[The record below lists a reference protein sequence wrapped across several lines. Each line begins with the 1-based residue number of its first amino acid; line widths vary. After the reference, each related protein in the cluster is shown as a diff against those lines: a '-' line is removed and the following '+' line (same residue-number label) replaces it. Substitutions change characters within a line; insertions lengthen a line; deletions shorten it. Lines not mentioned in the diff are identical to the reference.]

1 MSGRGSVDGLRNA
14 LVDRLVAA
22 GVLRDGRVAQAFGS
36 VPRHLFLP
44 GVAAERAY
52 RDEAVPTKWDSDG
65 RPVSSSSQPAV
76 MAMMLEQLD
85 VRPGQRVLEIG
96 AGTGYNA
103 ALLAALV
110 GASGEVT
117 TVDLDE
123 DLVEQTRSNLAA
135 AGVDGVRVVC
145 ADGAGGWP
153 DRAPYD
159 RIILTAGAWDLAPAW
174 TEQLAAGGRLLLP
187 LSLRGVQRSVAF
199 EPAGDHLA
207 SVSVLPCG
215 FMPLRGAMAG
225 PETSRP
231 LGPEPGLFLE
241 LDAER
246 GLDVRA
252 LYAALGQPGD
262 LVATGVRVTAGE
274 VFDGLALSL
283 ALHEPDAGRLS
294 AVGPVV
300 DRVWCRPCSP
310 SPAWPPPECSSG
322 SGSWRRWSA
331 SASSPSNSP
340 TKTRTTR
347 TGPAR
352 SSSACTPLVPA
363 AASSHSASWMPSA
376 AGTPADAQPPP
387 ECASGPTPQAASSRT
402 TTLLSWTNSTP
413 GSCSTGRSTRD
424 PTPP

>member
-1 MSGRGSVDGLRNA
+1 MGRVAVGGVMPGLGSEDGLRNA

-22 GVLRDGRVAQAFGS
+22 GALRDGRVAQSFGT

-44 GVAAERAY
+44 GVPPERAY
-52 RDEAVPTKWDSDG
+52 RDEAVPTKWGPDG

-85 VRPGQRVLEIG
+85 VRRGQRVLEVG

-110 GASGEVT
+110 GPSGEVT

-123 DLVEQTRSNLAA
+123 DLVGQARSNLAA

-159 RIILTAGAWDLAPAW
+159 RIILTVGAWDLAPAW

-199 EPAGDHLA
+199 EPAADHLS

-215 FMPLRGAMAG
+215 FMLLRGAMAG
-225 PETSRP
+225 PEPRRP
-231 LGPEPGLFLE
+231 LGPGSGVFLE
-241 LDAER
+241 FDGER
-246 GLDVRA
+246 RLDVGA

-262 LVATGVRVTAGE
+262 LVLTGVHVTADE
-274 VFDGLALSL
+274 VIDGLALSL
-283 ALHEPDAGRLS
+283 ALHEPDAGRLYAAGATADRDLVPPLLTAPGMAATGVLVGERVLAALVRPS
-294 AVGPVV
+294 QHPDQHTEHTARSGAFQLGVRAFGVGGGELTGRLVDAV
-300 DRVWCRPCSP
+300 
-310 SPAWPPPECSSG
+310 
-322 SGSWRRWSA
+322 RRWDAGGRPATAGMRIRAYPAGSA
-331 SASSPSNSP
+331 LEGDGAALLD
-340 TKTRTTR
+340 KHYTR
-347 TGPAR
+347 
-352 SSSACTPLVPA
+352 
-363 AASSHSASWMPSA
+363 
-376 AGTPADAQPPP
+376 
-387 ECASGPTPQAASSRT
+387 
-402 TTLLSWTNSTP
+402 LLLDWP
-413 GSCSTGRSTRD
+413 
-424 PTPP
+424 